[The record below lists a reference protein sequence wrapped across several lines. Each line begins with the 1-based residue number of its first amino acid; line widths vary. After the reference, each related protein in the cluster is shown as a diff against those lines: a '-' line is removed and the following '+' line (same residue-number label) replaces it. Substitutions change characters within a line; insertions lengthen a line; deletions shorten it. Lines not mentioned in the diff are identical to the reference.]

1 MSDRITPDSFFSDTH
16 AFHGVGGPTTTT
28 VRLSSSL
35 VFSFRL
41 GIKFFRSAKN
51 ERERGNKKFS
61 FWTVGRDSAFWVLF
75 FLFFPNSIPQTTTTT
90 KENRRRF
97 APRVG
102 EFCFDMH
109 VLLTKVSFCLF
120 STTTVATTADVY
132 EPAGADGS
140 RRERRRRRKRFRR

>member
-16 AFHGVGGPTTTT
+16 AFHGVGGTTT
-28 VRLSSSL
+28 VRLSSL

-41 GIKFFRSAKN
+41 LKFFRSAKN
-51 ERERGNKKFS
+51 RERSEGKRKNNFHFGPS
-61 FWTVGRDSAFWVLF
+61 VVTQLFGELF
-75 FLFFPNSIPQTTTTT
+75 FLFFFQLYSANNDN
-90 KENRRRF
+90 ERERRRF

>member
-16 AFHGVGGPTTTT
+16 AFHGVGGTTT
-28 VRLSSSL
+28 VRLSSL

-41 GIKFFRSAKN
+41 LKFFRSAKN
-51 ERERGNKKFS
+51 RERSEGKRKNNFHFGPS
-61 FWTVGRDSAFWVLF
+61 VVTQLFGELF
-75 FLFFPNSIPQTTTTT
+75 FFSSSNYIPQTTT

-97 APRVG
+97 APRVA